1 MKWSVVVG
9 GKGEMMRRVL
19 VVFSLTLALIATGPA
34 ALAVPGLGESEGAPG
49 QETAFE
55 NCVDTIIR
63 QTEAGV
69 TAGGGPKAG
78 VPAPTNCD
86 KFFNP

>member
-1 MKWSVVVG
+1 MT
-9 GKGEMMRRVL
+9 RRLL
-19 VVFSLTLALIATGPA
+19 VILSLTLALVLTGPA
-34 ALAVPGLGESEGAPG
+34 ALAIPGLGESEGAPG
-49 QETAFE
+49 QEIALE
-55 NCVDTIIR
+55 ECIDTIIR

-69 TAGGGPKAG
+69 AAGGGPKEG